1 MGGLSRQDALIGWFT
16 ALAVVI
22 HVFEAGL
29 PSPVPGVKPG
39 LANVITLIV
48 LARHG
53 LEAAVW
59 VGALRVLVG
68 SLVIGTFL
76 TPTFLLSASGAAA
89 SLAVLALAWAWNA
102 RMPAPLR
109 LSVLG
114 LGCLAAISHMTAQ
127 FLVAWTLFVPHPGLL
142 TLLPVL
148 LLTAWVFGLC
158 TGWLAAAILQRLPP
172 LAERRD
178 NLAA

>member
-1 MGGLSRQDALIGWFT
+1 MPALTREDALIGWFT
-16 ALAVVI
+16 ALAVII

-53 LEAAVW
+53 LEPALW
-59 VGALRVLVG
+59 VGGLRVLVG

-76 TPTFLLSASGAAA
+76 TPTFVLSASGAVA
-89 SLAVLALAWAWNA
+89 SLLALALATLWNA
-102 RMPAPLR
+102 RVGQAMR

-114 LGCLAAISHMTAQ
+114 LGCLAAVCHMGAQ
-127 FLVAWTLFVPHPGLL
+127 FVVAWSLFVPHPGLL

-158 TGWLAAAILQRLPP
+158 TGWLALAILQRLPP
-172 LAERRD
+172 LAADTAE
-178 NLAA
+178 AG